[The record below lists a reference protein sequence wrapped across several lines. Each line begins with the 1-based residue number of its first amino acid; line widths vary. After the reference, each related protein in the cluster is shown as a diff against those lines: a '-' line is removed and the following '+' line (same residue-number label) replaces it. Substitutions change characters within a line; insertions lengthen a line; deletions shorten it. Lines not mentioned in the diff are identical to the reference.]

1 MIKPALDQEFTPAV
15 LELRKFNEEVL
26 ASGHTNK
33 LVVSI
38 KRSQGYVYSR
48 EFTVYE
54 DGYNDE
60 RNIFIIE
67 RFVKTVLW
75 ICGGYEIYIAGSKK
89 VYEALRDYYSPNGL
103 RAFDYDFMST
113 VYETEVKVFEATYE
127 NIPAEKKAEVEI
139 GGHLE
144 GKRIGFDAGGSDRK
158 VSAVVNGEVIYS
170 EETVWLPKLSEDPK
184 YQFDGI
190 YDSFYTAYQKMGDV
204 DAIGVSTAGVI
215 IDNKP
220 MVSSLFIKVDKAK
233 YFEYV
238 KQIYIN
244 AAKKLSEEV
253 GHPIPIEV
261 ANDGDVTA
269 LAGSMD
275 LNDGGVL
282 GIAMGTSEAA
292 GYTDRN
298 RNLLGWISE
307 LAFAPVDFNKD
318 AMVDEWSGDYG
329 VGCKYLSQD
338 AVIKLAPKAGIE
350 LDPNL
355 TLAEKLKV
363 VQKLNAEGHEGANK
377 IFESIGVYLA
387 YAIAYYAEFY
397 DIKHVLI
404 LGRVTSG
411 KGGDTI
417 LKVASETLKSEF
429 PEYQNIDFSM
439 PSEYMRRVGQS
450 IAAASLADK

>member
-1 MIKPALDQEFTPAV
+1 
-15 LELRKFNEEVL
+15 
-26 ASGHTNK
+26 
-33 LVVSI
+33 
-38 KRSQGYVYSR
+38 
-48 EFTVYE
+48 
-54 DGYNDE
+54 
-60 RNIFIIE
+60 
-67 RFVKTVLW
+67 
-75 ICGGYEIYIAGSKK
+75 
-89 VYEALRDYYSPNGL
+89 
-103 RAFDYDFMST
+103 MST
-113 VYETEVKVFEATYE
+113 VYEKTVEVVECTYDTIPTEK
-127 NIPAEKKAEVEI
+127 NCSIPL
-139 GGHLE
+139 GGNLN

-170 EETVWLPKLSEDPK
+170 EETVWLPKLSEDPQ

-233 YFEYV
+233 HFEFV

-269 LAGSMD
+269 LAGSID

-292 GYTDRN
+292 GYTDKN

-307 LAFAPVDFNKD
+307 LAFAPIDFNKE

-363 VQKLNAEGHEGANK
+363 VQKLNEEGHEGANK
-377 IFESIGVYLA
+377 IFETIGVYLA

-417 LKVASETLKSEF
+417 LKVADETLKKDF
-429 PEYQNIDFSM
+429 PEYKNIDFSM